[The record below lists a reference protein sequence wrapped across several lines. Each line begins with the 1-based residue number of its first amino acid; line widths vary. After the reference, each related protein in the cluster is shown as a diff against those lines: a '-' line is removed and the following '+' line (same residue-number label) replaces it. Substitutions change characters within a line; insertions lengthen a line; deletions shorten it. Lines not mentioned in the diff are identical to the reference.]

1 MTREEAA
8 NNALSK
14 VLLVKSTILY
24 LGTGYGKSCIAIK
37 CINKIADFNFKQN
50 EEETTVSIIVPRQA
64 LIENWK
70 AEIKKWG
77 CNTDKIEILCYD
89 SIHKI
94 NKYSDAIIW
103 DEAHHLSE
111 LKR

>member
-24 LGTGYGKSCIAIK
+24 LGTGYGKSKLAID

-94 NKYSDAIIW
+94 NKYSDCIVF
-103 DEAHHLSE
+103 DECF
-111 LKR
+111 RGDT